1 MAIDSNDLESLVRLV
16 REHPEWREALRRE
29 LLTDDLLTLPAAG
42 RLERALEALAA
53 AQDRTE
59 AQVAANH
66 AYLTGL
72 LADLAKQSAQTDA
85 RLEALAKQSAETDAR
100 LAEMDARLGERLD
113 ALAKQSAET
122 DARLEEYARQA
133 REMDARLSER
143 MEALAK
149 QSAETDARL
158 EEYARQAREM
168 DARLSERMEALAKQS
183 AENEVRWTE
192 LRAEHEKTMARV
204 DVSLAQIAALTE
216 AFKEQGERI
225 DRRFNALEGRV
236 GNLEGQMLELR
247 YNVGSQLSTIL
258 RRVRPVTVGDLDR
271 VLDARDS
278 GALPEDRFRQL
289 QAADFICIGREGKGP
304 DAPEAYAV
312 VEVSRV
318 IDVNDVDRA
327 ADRAE
332 VLRQCGYPRV
342 YAAVGGEAIL
352 ADARARA
359 AERGV
364 HVLGVPAEVAPA
376 AA

>member
-1 MAIDSNDLESLVRLV
+1 
-16 REHPEWREALRRE
+16 
-29 LLTDDLLTLPAAG
+29 
-42 RLERALEALAA
+42 
-53 AQDRTE
+53 
-59 AQVAANH
+59 
-66 AYLTGL
+66 
-72 LADLAKQSAQTDA
+72 
-85 RLEALAKQSAETDAR
+85 
-100 LAEMDARLGERLD
+100 
-113 ALAKQSAET
+113 
-122 DARLEEYARQA
+122 
-133 REMDARLSER
+133 MDARLSER

-149 QSAETDARL
+149 QSAETEARMAETDARL
-158 EEYARQAREM
+158 SERMEALAKQGAETDARLKEYARQAREM

-183 AENEVRWTE
+183 AENEVRWIE

-364 HVLGVPAEVAPA
+364 HVLGVPAEVAPVA
-376 AA
+376 A

>member
-113 ALAKQSAET
+113 
-122 DARLEEYARQA
+122 
-133 REMDARLSER
+133 
-143 MEALAK
+143 ALAK